1 MKFKAPT
8 DWLHALYKTYVSYV
22 FVQRF
27 QKTYEALEEEGDAE
41 KKQLVAIHQ
50 QRVQAKLNIKKRHSM
65 EHYMAVLTEAKP
77 DVSTD

>member
-1 MKFKAPT
+1 MEGRGI
-8 DWLHALYKTYVSYV
+8 YGIC

-50 QRVQAKLNIKKRHSM
+50 QRVQAKLNVKKRHSM
-65 EHYMAVLTEAKP
+65 EHYMAVLTEPKP
-77 DVSTD
+77 DVSAH